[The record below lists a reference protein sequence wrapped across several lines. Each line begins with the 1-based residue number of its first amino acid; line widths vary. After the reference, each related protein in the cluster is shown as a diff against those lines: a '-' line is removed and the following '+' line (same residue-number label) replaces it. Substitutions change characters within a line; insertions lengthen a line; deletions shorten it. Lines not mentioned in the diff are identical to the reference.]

1 MQFPGT
7 PGHGD
12 ILHHTQGLPG
22 LPKSCSGHPLPQ
34 HGLASLAWCHV
45 SKKPWQLQQTTFR
58 GGKGGSILMPP
69 VRLQCC
75 KDCSWYGGGSNHLPL
90 PQVSVQNITS
100 LEQTNSRERA
110 GIFLIKQRLNC
121 WWAWLLLRLFNTLH
135 LGQIKCC
142 LSPAEFQIRQICNL
156 QEWH

>member
-1 MQFPGT
+1 MVIGFLLQCSSQ
-7 PGHGD
+7 GHQAMVTSCITRRD
-12 ILHHTQGLPG
+12 SQGCP
-22 LPKSCSGHPLPQ
+22 GHPLPQ

-45 SKKPWQLQQTTFR
+45 SQEPWQLQQTTFR
-58 GGKGGSILMPP
+58 GGKGGSIPLPH

-90 PQVSVQNITS
+90 PPVSVQNITS
-100 LEQTNSRERA
+100 LCRQTA
-110 GIFLIKQRLNC
+110 GIKQRLNR

-142 LSPAEFQIRQICNL
+142 LSPAEFPIRRICNL